1 MGKKKPIYVA
11 TEMNTKMKKFWEYTQ
26 EPDLHTKWDARFTEI
41 SYLEKKEGEPQKF
54 LYKTKIGFGLEIA
67 GEGESIGEIR
77 KETRER
83 ISSLKFWTD
92 NKLSLIQIGRG
103 YWKYTPNGEH
113 IHFETQYDYD
123 TRFGRIGNVI
133 DSYIFRPLL
142 GWATAWSFDALKLWL
157 EKGLHPKLLIRRT
170 MTYWLVCFLVA
181 FVWLYQGIVP
191 KLMFTHS
198 EEVKMLSALIGS
210 NESSIFILKI
220 VGFLEIIWG
229 VMWLLPL
236 PFQKRKLFI
245 LHIVMLIGLTIVAGV
260 TNITSFT
267 QPFNPITL
275 NFLLIGLS
283 IVGYMNS
290 TNLPSA
296 KNCKR
301 TRKG

>member
-11 TEMNTKMKKFWEYTQ
+11 TEMNTTMEKLWAYTQ
-26 EPDLHTKWDARFTEI
+26 EPDIHTEWDARFTEI

-77 KETRER
+77 KETGER

-92 NKLSLIQIGRG
+92 NQLSLIQIGRG
-103 YWKYTPNGEH
+103 YWKYTPNEEH

-133 DSYIFRPLL
+133 DLYVFRPLL

-170 MTYWLVCFLVA
+170 MTYWLVCFLFA

-229 VMWLLPL
+229 VMWQLPL
-236 PFQKRKLFI
+236 QKRKLFI
-245 LHIVMLIGLTIVAGV
+245 LHIILLIVLTLAAGS
-260 TNITSFT
+260 TNIASFT

-283 IVGYMNS
+283 IVGYINS
-290 TNLPSA
+290 TNLPSV

>member
-11 TEMNTKMKKFWEYTQ
+11 TEMNTKMKKLWEYTQ

-77 KETRER
+77 KETGER

-210 NESSIFILKI
+210 NDSSIFILKI

-229 VMWLLPL
+229 VMWLL

-267 QPFNPITL
+267 EPFNPITL

>member
-1 MGKKKPIYVA
+1 MGKKQPIYVA
-11 TEMNTKMKKFWEYTQ
+11 IEMKTTMEKLWEYTQ
-26 EPDLHTKWDARFTEI
+26 EPDLHTEWDARFTEI

-67 GEGESIGEIR
+67 GEGESIGEVR
-77 KETRER
+77 KETGER

-92 NKLSLIQIGRG
+92 NQLSLIQIGRG
-103 YWKYTPNGEH
+103 YWKYTPNEEH
-113 IHFETQYDYD
+113 IYFETKYDYD

-133 DSYIFRPLL
+133 DSYVFRPLL
-142 GWATAWSFDALKLWL
+142 GSATAWSFDALKLWL

-170 MTYWLVCFLVA
+170 MTYWLVCFLFA

-191 KLMFTHS
+191 KVIFTHP
-198 EEVKMLSALIGS
+198 EELKMLSELIGS

-229 VMWLLPL
+229 VMWLL

-267 QPFNPITL
+267 EPFNPITL

-283 IVGYMNS
+283 IVGYMNC
-290 TNLPSA
+290 TNLPST

-301 TRKG
+301 KRKG

>member
-1 MGKKKPIYVA
+1 MEKKKPIYVA
-11 TEMNTKMKKFWEYTQ
+11 TKMNTTMEKLWAYTQ
-26 EPDLHTKWDARFTEI
+26 EPDIHTEWDARFTEI

-77 KETRER
+77 KETGER

-103 YWKYTPNGEH
+103 YWKYTPNEEH

-170 MTYWLVCFLVA
+170 MTYWLVCFLFA

-236 PFQKRKLFI
+236 QKRKLFI
-245 LHIVMLIGLTIVAGV
+245 LHIILLIVLTVAAGS
-260 TNITSFT
+260 TNIASFT

-275 NFLLIGLS
+275 NLLLIGLS
-283 IVGYMNS
+283 IVGYMHC

-301 TRKG
+301 KRKG

>member
-11 TEMNTKMKKFWEYTQ
+11 TKMNTKMKKLWEYTQ

-77 KETRER
+77 KETGER

-210 NESSIFILKI
+210 NDSSIFILKI

-229 VMWLLPL
+229 VMWLL

-267 QPFNPITL
+267 EPFNPITL

-290 TNLPSA
+290 TNLPSS

>member
-11 TEMNTKMKKFWEYTQ
+11 TEMNTKMKKLWEYTQ

-77 KETRER
+77 KETGER

-92 NKLSLIQIGRG
+92 NKLSIIQIGRG

-210 NESSIFILKI
+210 NDSSIFILKI

-229 VMWLLPL
+229 VMWLL

-267 QPFNPITL
+267 EPFNPITL

>member
-1 MGKKKPIYVA
+1 MQRKNPIYVSI
-11 TEMNTKMKKFWEYTQ
+11 EMETTMEKLWEYTQ
-26 EPDLHTKWDARFTEI
+26 EPDIHTEWDARFTEI
-41 SYLEKKEGEPQKF
+41 SYLEKKEGEPQQF

-77 KETRER
+77 KETGER

-92 NKLSLIQIGRG
+92 NQLSLIQMGRG
-103 YWKYTPNGEH
+103 YWKYTPNNEY

-142 GWATAWSFDALKLWL
+142 GSATAWSFDALKLWL

-170 MTYWLVCFLVA
+170 MTYWLVCFLFS

-191 KLMFTHS
+191 KIIFTHP
-198 EEVKMLSALIGS
+198 EEVKMLSVIIGS
-210 NESSIFILKI
+210 NENSIFILKI
-220 VGFLEIIWG
+220 IGLLEVIFG
-229 VMWLLPL
+229 VIWLLPF
-236 PFQKRKLFI
+236 PKRNVFI
-245 LHIVMLIGLTIVAGV
+245 LHIFMLIALTIAAGF
-260 TNITSFT
+260 TNIASFT
-267 QPFNPITL
+267 EPFNPITL
-275 NFLLIGLS
+275 NLLLIGVS

-290 TNLPSA
+290 FDLPSA

>member
-11 TEMNTKMKKFWEYTQ
+11 IEMKTTMEKLWKYTQ
-26 EPDLHTKWDARFTEI
+26 EPDLHTEWDARFTEI

-67 GEGESIGEIR
+67 GEGESIGEVR
-77 KETRER
+77 KETGER

-92 NKLSLIQIGRG
+92 NQLSLIQIGRG
-103 YWKYTPNGEH
+103 YWKYTPNEEH
-113 IHFETQYDYD
+113 IYFETKYDYD

-133 DSYIFRPLL
+133 DSYVFRPLL
-142 GWATAWSFDALKLWL
+142 GSATAWSFDALKLWL

-170 MTYWLVCFLVA
+170 MTYWLVCFLFA

-191 KLMFTHS
+191 KVIFTHP
-198 EEVKMLSALIGS
+198 EELKMLSELIGS

-229 VMWLLPL
+229 VMWLL

-267 QPFNPITL
+267 EPFNPITL

-283 IVGYMNS
+283 IVGYMNCTNFPS
-290 TNLPSA
+290 T

-301 TRKG
+301 KRKG

>member
-11 TEMNTKMKKFWEYTQ
+11 IEMKTTMEKLWEYTQ
-26 EPDLHTKWDARFTEI
+26 EPDLHTEWDARFTEI

-67 GEGESIGEIR
+67 GEGESIGEVR
-77 KETRER
+77 KETGER

-92 NKLSLIQIGRG
+92 NQLSLIQIGRG
-103 YWKYTPNGEH
+103 YWKYTPNEEH
-113 IHFETQYDYD
+113 IYFETKYDYD

-133 DSYIFRPLL
+133 DSYVFRPLL
-142 GWATAWSFDALKLWL
+142 GSATAWSFDALKLWL

-170 MTYWLVCFLVA
+170 MTYWLVCFLFA

-191 KLMFTHS
+191 KVIFTHP
-198 EEVKMLSALIGS
+198 EELKMLSELIGS

-229 VMWLLPL
+229 VMWLL

-267 QPFNPITL
+267 EPFNPITL

-283 IVGYMNS
+283 IVGYMNC
-290 TNLPSA
+290 TNLPST

-301 TRKG
+301 KRKG